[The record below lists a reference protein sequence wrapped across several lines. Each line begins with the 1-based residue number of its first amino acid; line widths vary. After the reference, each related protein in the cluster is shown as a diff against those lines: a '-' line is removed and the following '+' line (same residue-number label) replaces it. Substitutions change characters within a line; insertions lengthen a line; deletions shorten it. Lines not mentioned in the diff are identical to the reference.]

1 MSEFEGGFNRRN
13 LLKGAGALAGAA
25 ALSSLPFAGARA
37 AGFPERNIN
46 VTVPTRAGGGADRLL
61 RGVTGI
67 WKKYLNT
74 NFEPGFFPGAS
85 GRVGY
90 EVYMG
95 KRDPDAY
102 NLLFGNM
109 GPELLNWVVKPPTF
123 DLADYHYFGRVDTDP
138 GVLFVGAKSKLQS
151 LDDVIKEGK
160 KRTLNV
166 GTSRLAHPASIG
178 ALLFAE
184 QVGININLIPLSGGK
199 NTVAGVVT
207 GEMDLSTLTSGSVA
221 ASGKS
226 VKTLLVF
233 NDKNVIPG
241 RLDNAPTM
249 NQVYGT
255 RVPPL
260 LSARAFAI
268 HTKAAKAHPDRYQ
281 ALQASFRKVF
291 DDPDF
296 KLAILK
302 AKGVWEYINF
312 GGPEE
317 CGKYAADIARLGARF
332 KPLLTGKKG

>member
-1 MSEFEGGFNRRN
+1 MISNRQPVTPKSQKRLAVIACSAAIAASVHSIPTLAQSVVLEEVIVTATRRDESLQDVAVSVSAIDAELGQATVRRLDDLQTFSPN
-13 LLKGAGALAGAA
+13 LYIRRSPGIGSGASITIRGIGTQDSDKSLDPAIGVMMDGVFLGT
-25 ALSSLPFAGARA
+25 SSGVLMQNFDVKRI
-37 AGFPERNIN
+37 E
-46 VTVPTRAGGGADRLL
+46 VL
-61 RGVTGI
+61 RGPQGT
-67 WKKYLNT
+67 
-74 NFEPGFFPGAS
+74 
-85 GRVGY
+85 
-90 EVYMG
+90 
-95 KRDPDAY
+95 
-102 NLLFGNM
+102 LF
-109 GPELLNWVVKPPTF
+109 
-123 DLADYHYFGRVDTDP
+123 
-138 GVLFVGAKSKLQS
+138 
-151 LDDVIKEGK
+151 
-160 KRTLNV
+160 
-166 GTSRLAHPASIG
+166 
-178 ALLFAE
+178 
-184 QVGININLIPLSGGK
+184 GK

-296 KLAILK
+296 KPAILK

-317 CGKYAADIARLGARF
+317 CG
-332 KPLLTGKKG
+332 